1 MPMTADQESAM
12 TDRPGPI
19 NSDAFNALYG
29 QLKAA
34 EVTCNRLFASIP
46 LICSDERHEAKARR
60 LEADLTRVRA
70 ELRRL
75 FSALDN
81 TKQWL

>member
-1 MPMTADQESAM
+1 M
-12 TDRPGPI
+12 TDRHGPI
-19 NSDAFNALYG
+19 NSDAINALHIR
-29 QLKAA
+29 LKAA
-34 EVTCNRLFASIP
+34 EATCNRLFASIP
-46 LICSDERHEAKARR
+46 LICSDERHEAKARG

-81 TKQWL
+81 TKQRL